1 MSNEPRYIV
10 PEKKNNK
17 DIYKGLTQKEIEQ
30 LKFYTALE
38 KFILENP
45 EYMSEVFKKNGGKNN
60 GSGDEK

>member
-1 MSNEPRYIV
+1 MSNEPRYN
-10 PEKKNNK
+10 ESGKKNNG
-17 DIYKGLTQKEIEQ
+17 DIYKGLSLKEIEQ